1 MQGAESVLAYM
12 TEPESR
18 KQRSRPPSCNSL
30 LSEVALS
37 DRSDKRC
44 HRPTCPIKHPIR
56 EGKKK
61 REVSVGG
68 HLPLSCE
75 LHLACCLI
83 TLQRRSYSLLTPVL
97 GSLEQQ
103 PLEHRRSS
111 CGYDGY
117 DGSYLQL
124 KTSYPA

>member
-1 MQGAESVLAYM
+1 MSINFVINSQLYKDSIIGAYTLFWDSID
-12 TEPESR
+12 
-18 KQRSRPPSCNSL
+18 
-30 LSEVALS
+30 LS
-37 DRSDKRC
+37 DPSDLSDLSDKSP
-44 HRPTCPIKHPIR
+44 HPTR
-56 EGKKK
+56 QKK

-83 TLQRRSYSLLTPVL
+83 TLQPRSYSLLTPVL
-97 GSLEQQ
+97 GSLE
-103 PLEHRRSS
+103 HRHSS